1 MDGKCIRSTLPG
13 RVDELPAFA
22 LPDPRFGLAPGTW
35 RGQCAILAADQQRQ
49 VDHYMLWQALGAARD
64 LGRMQDIA
72 SVLIRY
78 GFGDVV
84 QRIGMAGALERAG
97 KVLHWKEAEEL
108 ARLRPPA
115 RARRVMEE
123 LGPTFVKLGQV
134 LATRVDLF
142 GPEWLEEFSKL
153 QDHAPPV
160 EWSKLEPQLIE
171 DLGGH
176 PDEIFA
182 EVDHE
187 PLAAASLAQ
196 VHRATLHDGT
206 PVVLKVRRP
215 EIRPVIEADLRL
227 LKRLAEVIESEA
239 PDFRHYRP
247 RLLVRQF
254 SRSLRRELDFAAE
267 CRNAERIADDLDEES
282 GVVVPG
288 IHWEWSGERLNVQ
301 DFIEGIPGRDL
312 KAVDAAGL
320 DRHEIAVRGC
330 RAILKMILEHGF
342 FHADPHPG
350 NVLYLPDGRIGLLDF
365 GMVGRLSDERRHE
378 VAELLMGLVSRDA
391 ELVARI
397 LLDWSEDE
405 QVDEDRL
412 RDDVVEF
419 IDHYHGVPLKQLN
432 VSSLIGEITNVLRR
446 HHLVLPA
453 DLVLM
458 LKAFITLEGMGRSL
472 DPEFDMAGEAAPVI
486 KSVLRQHYSPPN
498 VAKRMNKSLGEV
510 LKTMGT
516 LPSDLSRLLRMA
528 RKGRIEVHV
537 DITDLKEVG
546 NRLDRAA
553 SRLTLGVVTAALIIG
568 SAIVLNVQSDREA
581 FGLPLFGLVGFIGAA
596 LGGVWLLF
604 SIWRSGKDD

>member
-1 MDGKCIRSTLPG
+1 
-13 RVDELPAFA
+13 
-22 LPDPRFGLAPGTW
+22 
-35 RGQCAILAADQQRQ
+35 
-49 VDHYMLWQALGAARD
+49 MLWQALGAARD

-108 ARLRPPA
+108 ARLKPPA

-142 GPEWLEEFSKL
+142 GPDWLEEFGKL

-160 EWSKLEPQLIE
+160 DWSKLEPQLIE
-171 DLGGH
+171 DLGGN
-176 PDEIFA
+176 PDELFA
-182 EVDHE
+182 ELDRE

-196 VHRATLHDGT
+196 VHRAVLHDGT
-206 PVVLKVRRP
+206 QVVLKIRRP
-215 EIRPVIEADLRL
+215 GIRPVIEADLRL
-227 LKRLAEVIESEA
+227 LKRLAEIIESEA

-247 RLLVRQF
+247 LLLVRQF
-254 SRSLRRELDFAAE
+254 SQSLRRELDFAAE
-267 CRNAERIADDLDEES
+267 CRNAERIRQDLEADS
-282 GVVVPG
+282 GIVVPG
-288 IHWEWSGERLNVQ
+288 VHWAWSGERLNVQ
-301 DFIEGIPGRDL
+301 DFIDGIPGRDM
-312 KAVDAAGL
+312 KAVERAGL
-320 DRHEIAVRGC
+320 DRHEIAVRGV

-350 NVLYLPDGRIGLLDF
+350 NVLYLPDNRIGLLDF
-365 GMVGRLSDERRHE
+365 GMVGRLSNDRRHE

-391 ELVARI
+391 DLVARI
-397 LLDWSEDE
+397 LLEWSDDE

-412 RDDVVEF
+412 SDDVVEF
-419 IDHYHGVPLKQLN
+419 IDHYHGVPLNQLD
-432 VSSLIGEITNVLRR
+432 VSALIGEITGVLRH
-446 HHLVLPA
+446 HHLVLPP

-486 KSVLRQHYSPPN
+486 EDVLRRHYSVTN
-498 VAKRMNKSLGEV
+498 ITRRVHRGLGHT
-510 LKTMGT
+510 LKILGT
-516 LPSDLSRLLRMA
+516 LPSDLSRLLKMA

-537 DITDLKEVG
+537 DVTDLKEVG

-568 SAIVLNVQSDREA
+568 SAIVLNVQGEREA
-581 FGLPLFGLVGFIGAA
+581 FGLPLFGLLGFIGAA
-596 LGGVWLLF
+596 LGGIWLLF
-604 SIWRSGKDD
+604 SIWRSGRDE

>member
-1 MDGKCIRSTLPG
+1 
-13 RVDELPAFA
+13 
-22 LPDPRFGLAPGTW
+22 
-35 RGQCAILAADQQRQ
+35 
-49 VDHYMLWQALGAARD
+49 MLWQALSAARD

-108 ARLRPPA
+108 ARLKPPA
-115 RARRVMEE
+115 RARRVLEE

-142 GPEWLEEFSKL
+142 GPEWLDEFGKL
-153 QDHAPPV
+153 QDHAPAV
-160 EWSKLEPQLIE
+160 DWSEIEPQLVE
-171 DLGGH
+171 DLGGK
-176 PDEIFA
+176 PEDIFA
-182 EVDHE
+182 HVEHE

-196 VHRATLHDGT
+196 VHRAELHDGT
-206 PVVLKVRRP
+206 QVVLKIRRP
-215 EIRPVIEADLRL
+215 GIRPVIEADLRL
-227 LKRLAEVIESEA
+227 LKRLAEIVESEA
-239 PDFRHYRP
+239 PDLQHYRP

-254 SRSLRRELDFAAE
+254 AQSLRRELDFVAE
-267 CRNAERIADDLDEES
+267 CRNAERIALALEPDS
-282 GVVVPG
+282 CIVIPG
-288 IHWEWSGERLNVQ
+288 IHWDWSGERLNVQ
-301 DFIEGIPGRDL
+301 DFLQGIPGRDL
-312 KAVDAAGL
+312 DAVRRAGL
-320 DRHEIAVRGC
+320 DGHEIAVRGT
-330 RAILKMILEHGF
+330 RAILKMILEEGF

-350 NVLYLPDGRIGLLDF
+350 NVLYLPDHRIGLLDF
-365 GMVGRLSDERRHE
+365 GMVGRLSAERRHQ
-378 VAELLMGLVSRDA
+378 VSELLMGLVSREA
-391 ELVARI
+391 GLVARI
-397 LLDWSEDE
+397 LLEWSEDAR
-405 QVDEDRL
+405 VDEDRL

-419 IDHYHGVPLKQLN
+419 IDHYHGLPLKQLD
-432 VSSLIGEITNVLRR
+432 VSAMIGEITGVLRQ

-472 DPEFDMAGEAAPVI
+472 DPDFDMAGEAAPVI
-486 KSVLRQHYSPPN
+486 EGVLQRHYSPAN
-498 VAKRMNKSLGEV
+498 VARRMQKGVGET
-510 LKTMGT
+510 LKMLGT
-516 LPSDLSRLLRMA
+516 LPSDLSRLMKMA

-537 DITDLKEVG
+537 DITHLKEVG

-581 FGLPLFGLVGFIGAA
+581 FGLPLFGLLGFVGAA

-604 SIWRSGKDD
+604 SIWRSGRDE

>member
-1 MDGKCIRSTLPG
+1 
-13 RVDELPAFA
+13 
-22 LPDPRFGLAPGTW
+22 
-35 RGQCAILAADQQRQ
+35 
-49 VDHYMLWQALGAARD
+49 MLWQALSAARD

-108 ARLRPPA
+108 ARLKPPA

-142 GPEWLEEFSKL
+142 GPEWLEEFGKL
-153 QDHAPPV
+153 QDHAPAV
-160 EWSKLEPQLIE
+160 DWSEIEPQLIE
-171 DLGGH
+171 DLGGN

-182 EVDHE
+182 NVDPE

-196 VHRATLHDGT
+196 VHRATLQDGT
-206 PVVLKVRRP
+206 QVILKIRRP
-215 EIRPVIEADLRL
+215 GIRPVIEADLRL
-227 LKRLAEVIESEA
+227 LRRLAEVIESEA
-239 PDFRHYRP
+239 PDLQHYRP

-254 SRSLRRELDFAAE
+254 SQSLRRELDFVAE
-267 CRNAERIADDLDEES
+267 CRNAERIALALEEDS
-282 GVVVPG
+282 GIVIPG
-288 IHWEWSGERLNVQ
+288 IHWDWSGERLNVQ
-301 DFIEGIPGRDL
+301 DFLEGIPGRDL
-312 KAVDAAGL
+312 DAVRKAGL
-320 DRHEIAVRGC
+320 DGHKIAVRGT
-330 RAILKMILEHGF
+330 RAILKMILEEGF

-350 NVLYLPDGRIGLLDF
+350 NVLYLPDHRIALLDF
-365 GMVGRLSDERRHE
+365 GMVGRLSEERRHQ

-391 ELVARI
+391 DLVARI
-397 LLDWSEDE
+397 LLDWSEDAR
-405 QVDEDRL
+405 VDEDRL

-419 IDHYHGVPLKQLN
+419 IDHYHGVPLSQLD
-432 VSSLIGEITNVLRR
+432 VSAMIGEITGVLRH

-472 DPEFDMAGEAAPVI
+472 DPDFDMAGEAAPVI
-486 KSVLRQHYSPPN
+486 EGVLRKHYSPVN
-498 VAKRMNKSLGEV
+498 MARRMQKGVAET
-510 LKTMGT
+510 LKMLGT
-516 LPSDLSRLLRMA
+516 LPSDLSRLMKMA

-537 DITDLKEVG
+537 DITDLREVG

-581 FGLPLFGLVGFIGAA
+581 FGLPLFGLLGFIGAA

-604 SIWRSGKDD
+604 SIWRSGRDD

>member
-1 MDGKCIRSTLPG
+1 
-13 RVDELPAFA
+13 
-22 LPDPRFGLAPGTW
+22 
-35 RGQCAILAADQQRQ
+35 
-49 VDHYMLWQALGAARD
+49 MLWQALSAARD

-108 ARLRPPA
+108 ARLKPPA

-142 GPEWLEEFSKL
+142 GPEWLDEFGKL

-160 EWSKLEPQLIE
+160 DWSEIEPQLIE

-206 PVVLKVRRP
+206 QVILKVRRP
-215 EIRPVIEADLRL
+215 GIRPVIEADLRL
-227 LKRLAEVIESEA
+227 LKRLAEIIESEA
-239 PDFRHYRP
+239 PDLQHYRP

-254 SRSLRRELDFAAE
+254 AQSLRRELDFVAE
-267 CRNAERIADDLDEES
+267 CRNAERIALALEEDS
-282 GVVVPG
+282 GIVIPAV
-288 IHWEWSGERLNVQ
+288 HWDWSGERLNVQ
-301 DFIEGIPGRDL
+301 GFLEGIPGRDL
-312 KAVDAAGL
+312 EAVRQAGL
-320 DRHEIAVRGC
+320 DGHEIAVRGT
-330 RAILKMILEHGF
+330 RAILKMILEEGF

-350 NVLYLPDGRIGLLDF
+350 NVMYLPDNRIGLLDF
-365 GMVGRLSDERRHE
+365 GMVGRLSEERRHQ
-378 VAELLMGLVSRDA
+378 VSELLMGLVSRDVD
-391 ELVARI
+391 LVARI
-397 LLDWSEDE
+397 LLDWSEDAR
-405 QVDEDRL
+405 VDEDRL

-419 IDHYHGVPLKQLN
+419 IDHYHGVPLKQLD
-432 VSSLIGEITNVLRR
+432 VSAMIGEITGVLRQ
-446 HHLVLPA
+446 HHLVLPS

-472 DPEFDMAGEAAPVI
+472 DPDFDMAGEAAPVI
-486 KSVLRQHYSPPN
+486 ERVLKRHYSVTN
-498 VAKRMNKSLGEV
+498 MTRRMQKGLTET
-510 LKTMGT
+510 LKMLGT
-516 LPSDLSRLLRMA
+516 LPSDLSRLMKMA

-537 DITDLKEVG
+537 DITDLKDVG

-568 SAIVLNVQSDREA
+568 SAIVLNVQTDEEA
-581 FGLPLFGLVGFIGAA
+581 FGLPLFGLLGFIGAA

-604 SIWRSGKDD
+604 SIWRSGRDE